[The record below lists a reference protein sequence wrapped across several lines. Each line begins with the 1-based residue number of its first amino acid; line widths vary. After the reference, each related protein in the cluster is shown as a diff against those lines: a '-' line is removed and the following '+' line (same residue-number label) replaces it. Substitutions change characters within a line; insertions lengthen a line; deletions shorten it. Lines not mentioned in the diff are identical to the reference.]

1 MEISVNSLEEMCDLM
16 CNNRLP
22 RRRYSIMDDDI
33 ELFVELIPEGEEN
46 AISRQLLTQLCINA
60 GLIRESSK
68 DADRAMRKLLH
79 SARIAHSI
87 LTKTG
92 GGYYRPTADEWKQI
106 EKHRQSEKKR
116 ALNTL
121 ASVSYDAKLYED
133 YYKNRIQ
140 REGD

>member
-1 MEISVNSLEEMCDLM
+1 ME
-16 CNNRLP
+16 RF
-22 RRRYSIMDDDI
+22 YDDI
-33 ELFVELIPEGEEN
+33 EMFIALVPEGEPN
-46 AISRQLLTQLCINA
+46 AISRNFLTQLCIKA
-60 GLIRESSK
+60 GLIRESVK
-68 DADRAMRKLLH
+68 DPDRAMRSILH
-79 SARIAHSI
+79 KARMTHSI
-87 LTKTG
+87 LTKAG
-92 GGYYRPTADEWKQI
+92 GGYYRPTADEWQQI